1 MYFSLIVTAIVT
13 LVGVCYTIA
22 TFLLPAAK
30 IGNPVAPKVFPM
42 ILSVSLLVIGISLLV
57 SEIQKLPRDKEGKAN
72 AMAEFRN
79 QFGKAE
85 FSIVLTALNSIVY
98 ALLFNRIG
106 YVFSTII
113 FLEAQLMVFRGWKT
127 WRNSLLI
134 AVVFAVVVYLLF
146 DYGLGIFLP
155 ASFLGFI

>member
-1 MYFSLIVTAIVT
+1 MYFSLIVTAVVT
-13 LVGVCYTIA
+13 LAGVCYTIA

-42 ILSVSLLVIGISLLV
+42 ILSVSLLVIGVSLLV
-57 SEIQKLPRDKEGKAN
+57 SEIRRLPRDEEGRAS
-72 AMAEFRN
+72 AMAEFKN

-85 FSIVLTALNSIVY
+85 FSIVLTVLNSIVY

-106 YVFSTII
+106 YVFSTIV
-113 FLEAQLMVFRGWKT
+113 FLEVQLMVFRGWKT

-146 DYGLGIFLP
+146 DHSLGIFLP
-155 ASFLGFI
+155 KSFLGFM